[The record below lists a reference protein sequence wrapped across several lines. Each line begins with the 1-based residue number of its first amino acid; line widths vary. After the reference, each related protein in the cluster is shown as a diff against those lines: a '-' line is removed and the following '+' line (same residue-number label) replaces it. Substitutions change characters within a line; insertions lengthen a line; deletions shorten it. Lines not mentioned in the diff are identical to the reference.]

1 MTRESLEKIKEAFDV
16 LELGISKPLLVQE
29 AYELLP
35 MKIADAPMM
44 SKIRAINR
52 FMMFDYALQLSV
64 VEMEEVTVDDDE
76 IYNEDDDNGQ
86 DDDETPVTVNPIN
99 DDETTIIPNDLLTS
113 DEKELINQPARTELI
128 VNKEVKKNKFQEYKG
143 NNKRH

>member
-1 MTRESLEKIKEAFDV
+1 MTRESLAKIKEAFDV
-16 LELGISKPLLVQE
+16 LELGISKPLLVNE

-52 FMMFDYALQLSV
+52 FMMFDYAQQLSL

-76 IYNEDDDNGQ
+76 IYNEDDDNNQ
-86 DDDETPVTVNPIN
+86 DDDVISLNITPIN
-99 DDETTIIPNDLLTS
+99 DDETTIIPNDLLTA
-113 DEKELINQPARTELI
+113 DEKELINKPARTEFT
-128 VNKEVKKNKFQEYKG
+128 VNKEVRKNKFQEYKG